1 MGWRSRLTDMHNQND
16 IERSLWIEAVAK
28 RYTVKKVFLEISQKS
43 QKKHLYQSLFFNK
56 VAGLKL
62 Y

>member
-1 MGWRSRLTDMHNQND
+1 MHNQND
-16 IERSLWIEAVAK
+16 IERFLWIEAVAK

>member
-16 IERSLWIEAVAK
+16 IERFLWTEAVAK
-28 RYTVKKVFLEISQKS
+28 RCTVKKVFLEISQSS